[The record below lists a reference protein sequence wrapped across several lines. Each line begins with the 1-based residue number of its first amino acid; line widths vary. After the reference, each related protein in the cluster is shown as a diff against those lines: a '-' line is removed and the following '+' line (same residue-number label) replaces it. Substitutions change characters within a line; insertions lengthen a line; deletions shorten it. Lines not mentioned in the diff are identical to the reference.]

1 MNKHTQQDKE
11 KRIGTLN
18 QSANLDLNRA
28 NVEWVN
34 ISEVLPNPLNP
45 RKDDAVKTEE
55 MQAIIKQRGWEEPLT
70 VYRKG
75 KMYVLLSGHR
85 RYFAARQAGIK
96 QVPVFITEAPTS
108 HQNEIE
114 RIASLQSGRVDW
126 TAFEWARFTYERWI
140 AWGQPPINAFAK
152 QINLAKRNVEAYVQ
166 VLDYFPMDE
175 IQAGLK
181 SNRYSI
187 FTLHE
192 LWRWMR
198 DLRIEHPVLVGEM
211 TEEMIRK
218 TMLDKVEQKL
228 TSKESLRKLEFL
240 ATVPSKNLKDWL
252 LSKGIHL
259 EQFMENNEFDV
270 KEKSFQSSIISMG
283 WAKKNI
289 QAVSPK
295 TKDQAVKSA
304 EKLQEL
310 KKQIDE
316 QLKVIERKFPE
327 SVWKDELL

>member
-1 MNKHTQQDKE
+1 MNDKTQKE
-11 KRIGTLN
+11 IRTGSLTK
-18 QSANLDLNRA
+18 SANLDLNRA
-28 NVEWVN
+28 NVEWVSIN
-34 ISEVLPNPLNP
+34 EVLPNPLNP

-55 MQAIIKQRGWEEPLT
+55 MQHIIKQRGWEEPLT
-70 VYRKG
+70 VYPKG
-75 KMYVLLSGHR
+75 KMFVLLSGHR

-96 QVPVFITEAPTS
+96 QVPVYVVDAPTS

-126 TAFEWARFTYERWI
+126 TSFEWARFTYERWI
-140 AWGQPPINAFAK
+140 AWGSPAINAFAK
-152 QINLAKRNVEAYVQ
+152 QINLPKRNVEAYVQ

-198 DLRIEHPVLVGEM
+198 DLRREHPELVETM

-228 TSKESLRKLEFL
+228 TSKESMRKLEFL
-240 ATVPSKNLKDWL
+240 AMVPSDALKEWL
-252 LSKGIHL
+252 LSKGVHF
-259 EQFMENNEFDV
+259 EQFMENNDFDV
-270 KEKSFQSSIISMG
+270 KEKSFQGSIVSMG
-283 WAKKNI
+283 WAKKNVK
-289 QAVSPK
+289 AVNPK
-295 TKDQAVKSA
+295 TKDQAIRTVESL
-304 EKLQEL
+304 EEL
-310 KKQIDE
+310 KKQIDQ

-327 SVWKDELL
+327 TVWKDELL